1 MSNNG
6 LDWADRL
13 VTFRL
18 YLKTVE
24 KVVDSTADGY
34 VKRILAIC
42 REENLS
48 LDTLAENIKDVYFEY
63 SAGAKR
69 ELGMRSHNSYRAALK
84 HFCRFV
90 TEYHGKLD
98 KSNPASASPTPTC
111 RIEIRRVPNERFGV
125 IRLFDKAGKL
135 LDTSVTLSRESH
147 SADEIT
153 QDLAMKSLI
162 MVLQNVY
169 KNDSAKI
176 FEILRNA
183 GVSLSIDGK
192 EFF

>member
-1 MSNNG
+1 MNHND
-6 LDWADRL
+6 LEWADRL
-13 VTFRL
+13 ISFKL
-18 YLKTVE
+18 YLKNVE
-24 KVVDSTADGY
+24 KIADSTADGY

-42 REENLS
+42 REEDLA
-48 LDTLAENIKDVYFEY
+48 LEALAENVKEIYYEY
-63 SAGAKR
+63 SEGAKR

-98 KSNPASASPTPTC
+98 KSNPASASPAPTC

-135 LDTSVTLSRESH
+135 LDTSVTLSRETH
-147 SADEIT
+147 SSDEIT
-153 QDLAMKSLI
+153 HDLALKSLI
-162 MVLQNVY
+162 MMLQNVY

-176 FEILRNA
+176 FEILMKA
-183 GVSLSIDGK
+183 GASLSIDGRK
-192 EFF
+192 VF